1 MHKICNKKLKQDTLN
16 PKSDLLRTSF
26 LGLVIQITANF
37 TLALRS
43 ILIPY

>member
-1 MHKICNKKLKQDTLN
+1 MHKICNKKLKQDTSN

-37 TLALRS
+37 MLALRS
-43 ILIPY
+43 ILIP